1 METADTSV
9 LVPLAAA
16 WHEAHAA
23 VGRRCRNIDRLPMH
37 AMLECYSVLT
47 RLPEPH
53 RAAPEPVV
61 AFLDSFGEPLDLEPG
76 SDRARAFLHR
86 LAETDIR
93 GGQAYDAIIG
103 AAALA
108 HGALL
113 LTRDARAAA
122 VYDAIG
128 ARVEFIR

>member
-16 WHEAHAA
+16 WHEAHAT
-23 VGRRCRNIDRLPMH
+23 VGRRCREVSRLPLH

-53 RAAPEPVV
+53 RASPEPVV
-61 AFLDSFGEPLDLEPG
+61 EFLDSFGEPLDLEPG
-76 SDRARAFLHR
+76 SRRARGFLHR
-86 LAETDIR
+86 LRDADIR
-93 GGQAYDAIIG
+93 GGQTYDAMI
-103 AAALA
+103 AASALA
-108 HGALL
+108 HDALL

-128 ARVEFIR
+128 ARVEFIG